1 VKRSLLLGGVALGGV
16 ASLGLAYAKLTSAA
30 PASVELSKVATSA
43 TPAVVVSPSIQRTT
57 PAGADV
63 VALSPS
69 IETARL
75 EERRVL
81 YETVDALLQASEFAR
96 ARKLLDDEQ
105 ARAGTDAAPEW
116 RDLEQGYRLLAD
128 CLERPGPEPR
138 ARAEAFLFVSE
149 AHAIADKLRAAC
161 SK

>member
-1 VKRSLLLGGVALGGV
+1 VKRSLLLGGVALGAV

-30 PASVELSKVATSA
+30 PASGFSSPDSA
-43 TPAVVVSPSIQRTT
+43 AAPAVAEPSPVQRTT
-57 PAGADV
+57 PAAADAA
-63 VALSPS
+63 ALAPS
-69 IETARL
+69 AETARL

-105 ARAGTDAAPEW
+105 ARAGTDVAPEW
-116 RDLEQGYRLLAD
+116 RELEQGYRLLAD
-128 CLERPGPEPR
+128 CLERPGTKPR
-138 ARAEAFLFVSE
+138 ARAEAFLLVSE
-149 AHAIADKLRAAC
+149 AHAVSDKLRGAC